1 MRSSGSDVLRR
12 LLRNKLAIAGGI
24 IVFILIFCALTGG
37 LFFDYETQV
46 INQDVM
52 IRLQKPSAEHW
63 FGTDDLGRDVFARV
77 YYGARYSLLIAVSV
91 NLLSLIC
98 GLILGAVAG
107 YYGGWLDM
115 VIMRIMDVLMAIP
128 SMLLAIA
135 IVAAL
140 GSNMRNM
147 MLALTISGIPTSA
160 RTVRGVVLT
169 TRNNEYVEACRAIGA
184 KTRRIIASHVLPNC
198 MGPIIVHVTLYMAVT
213 ITSTAALSFLG
224 LGIQPP
230 MPEWGN
236 MLSAGRTYIREYSYL
251 TLFPGLAIAMTAL
264 GFNLLGDGLR
274 DAFDP
279 RLK

>member
-12 LLRNKLAIAGGI
+12 LLRNKLAIAGGL
-24 IVFILIFCALTGG
+24 IVLLLVFCALTGD
-37 LFFDYETQV
+37 LFFDYDTEV

-52 IRLQKPSAEHW
+52 IRLQKPSSEHW

-77 YYGARYSLLIAVSV
+77 YYGAKYSLFIAVTV
-91 NLLSLIC
+91 NILSLIC
-98 GLILGAVAG
+98 GLILGAIAG

-115 VIMRIMDVLMAIP
+115 VIMRVMDVLMAIP

-169 TRNNEYVEACRAIGA
+169 TRNNEYVEACKAIGA
-184 KTRRIIASHVLPNC
+184 KTRTIIAHHILPNC

-236 MLSAGRTYIREYSYL
+236 MLSAGRTYIRQYSYL
-251 TLFPGLAIAMTAL
+251 TLFPGLAIALTAL

>member
-1 MRSSGSDVLRR
+1 MRSSGSDIFRR
-12 LLRNKLAIAGGI
+12 LLRNKLAIAGAI
-24 IVFILIFCALTGG
+24 IVLLLLFCALTGD
-37 LFFDYETQV
+37 LFFDYETEV
-46 INQDVM
+46 IYQDVM
-52 IRLQKPSAEHW
+52 IRLQSPSSEHW
-63 FGTDDLGRDVFARV
+63 FGTDELGRDVFARV
-77 YYGARYSLLIAVSV
+77 YYGAKYSLFIAVTV
-91 NLLSLIC
+91 NLLSLVF
-98 GLILGAVAG
+98 GLILGAISG
-107 YYGGWLDM
+107 YFGGWVDM
-115 VIMRIMDVLMAIP
+115 IIMRIMDVLMAIP

-140 GSNMRNM
+140 GSNMQNM
-147 MLALTISGIPTSA
+147 MLALTISGIPTAA

-169 TRNNEYVEACRAIGA
+169 TRSNEYIEASRAIGA
-184 KTRRIIASHVLPNC
+184 KTHTIIISHILPNC

-230 MPEWGN
+230 TPEWGN

-251 TLFPGLAIAMTAL
+251 TLFPGLAIALTAL
-264 GFNLLGDGLR
+264 GFNMLGDGLR